1 MGNVNWGSTYIT
13 GHPAWQPCN
22 INEAKLPAGMTYFW
36 PAKVAQDT
44 EGVAQGINKPQIALV
59 PNV

>member
-1 MGNVNWGSTYIT
+1 
-13 GHPAWQPCN
+13 
-22 INEAKLPAGMTYFW
+22 MTYFW
-36 PAKVAQDT
+36 PAKVAQGTEGVAQGT